1 MVFGT
6 SSGGGLT
13 LAVVLRAKAEGLPPA
28 AAIAPGTPW
37 VDLTASGDSIQA
49 NAYVD
54 NVLVANTGWAAA
66 AAGLHAAGRYLRD
79 PLISPIYGN
88 FEGFPPAI
96 LTSGTCDLLLSNTV
110 RIHRKLRQA
119 RVEAALQ
126 VFEGMSH
133 AQYLHPFM
141 SETEEA
147 FAEIT
152 GFLKQH
158 LAA

>member
-13 LAVVLRAKAEGLPPA
+13 LAMVLQAKAEGLPPA
-28 AAIAPGTPW
+28 TIAPGTPW

-66 AAGLHAAGRYLRD
+66 AAGLYAAGRHLRD

-88 FEGFPPAI
+88 FDGFPPAI
-96 LTSGTCDLLLSNTV
+96 LTSGT
-110 RIHRKLRQA
+110 REK
-119 RVEAALQ
+119 
-126 VFEGMSH
+126 G
-133 AQYLHPFM
+133 
-141 SETEEA
+141 
-147 FAEIT
+147 
-152 GFLKQH
+152 
-158 LAA
+158 

>member
-13 LAVVLRAKAEGLPPA
+13 LAMVLQAKAEGLPPA
-28 AAIAPGTPW
+28 TIAPGTPW

-54 NVLVANTGWAAA
+54 NVLVANTGWAVAA
-66 AAGLHAAGRYLRD
+66 RGVLCRRAPSAGPADLTDLWQFQRLPAGDPHLRD
-79 PLISPIYGN
+79 
-88 FEGFPPAI
+88 
-96 LTSGTCDLLLSNTV
+96 
-110 RIHRKLRQA
+110 A
-119 RVEAALQ
+119 R
-126 VFEGMSH
+126 EGMSH
-133 AQYLHPFM
+133 AQYLHLFLP
-141 SETEEA
+141 ETEEA

-152 GFLKQH
+152 GFLKRH